1 MSEARALLLSLV
13 SCLFLWENGIT
24 APTCV
29 KDNDDNTAL
38 YLEKLFSLT
47 FFMTDVLATQV
58 QNLHAEFINQYAQDK
73 KCSDR
78 IPEICHTEVLDTP
91 KNRAEA
97 QKTNPEELLKLVYS
111 LLGSNNNTL
120 HHLVNEMSLLQ
131 GDTSA
136 LLFKAR
142 QIKEKFEDLMEGV
155 KIILALVEE
164 KGNIIY
170 VPWSGLASLQSNSE
184 DVRYFAFYN
193 LIRCL
198 LRDAR
203 KISIFHE
210 VIKHK
215 MAARNTC

>member
-29 KDNDDNTAL
+29 KDNDDDTAL
-38 YLEKLFSLT
+38 YLEKLYSLT
-47 FFMTDVLATQV
+47 SFMTDVLATQV
-58 QNLHAEFINQYAQDK
+58 QNLHAEF
-73 KCSDR
+73 
-78 IPEICHTEVLDTP
+78 
-91 KNRAEA
+91 
-97 QKTNPEELLKLVYS
+97 PEELLKLVYS

-131 GDTSA
+131 GNTSA

-142 QIKEKFEDLMEGV
+142 QIKAKIEDLMEGV
-155 KIILALVEE
+155 KIILTLVEE
-164 KGNIIY
+164 KENIIY
-170 VPWSGLASLQSNSE
+170 VPSSGLASLQSNSE
-184 DVRYFAFYN
+184 DVHYFAFYN

-198 LRDAR
+198 LRDAQ
-203 KISIFHE
+203 KITIFLE
-210 VIKHK
+210 VINHK